1 MALIFED
8 ENKTLGKKQLKVPD
22 EVVKK
27 LKVTRNLF
35 DKYSKSKGFKRINA
49 ILDDDYNKRSKKKD
63 KIHNGDKT
71 ISGSDA
77 KKIAFEK
84 EHGEISNNPND
95 LNNIFT
101 KPLFPW
107 LNDAIRSA
115 RNSVKKVKAVPPVP
129 KLEKKPADIE
139 DVNKPIKMGNASV
152 RITES
157 TDDWL
162 PYYDAL
168 SEFDT
173 SRILYDFI
181 FRKTDKQQWTPLI
194 QPDMYKKAL
203 SEFVRFGK
211 FIHFPTKYVY
221 QWMGIIL
228 NNTAKLR
235 ANTEWAGHI
244 DYGVFP
250 MGDLEDAIENYPEY
264 FEKYIE
270 EFGEPDEDNSYDW
283 MDKIGFYDWM
293 SMPDGS
299 DAWSDYGLPALERV
313 ICEYRE
319 DMTPEQTIVIINKAL
334 DCAHPRG
341 DLSSIFI
348 VGGSKTLLSISESI
362 KRTKKV
368 IMTENQLLVLKEYH
382 GQLSFNFD
390 NEGNGYF
397 EKNNWEHYID
407 FLENIGTY
415 GQLPASQWTRRNI
428 INEVEKAKEKI
439 EYSSNDLD
447 EEDYRRAFLEV
458 VYSSFIYEK
467 TQEDD
472 FKEDFL
478 TYFNDYNEFKETHNY
493 YDEADTLNEFLKSK
507 KILDDVDN
515 LEGFLTPSGYEK
527 YLVELHNMFTDK
539 IEDYDMVYGLN
550 FNKRGLIYIERDL
563 SIPKFD
569 LPKFENEE
577 SYYDYL
583 NREFYS
589 IGKYFTWEEDAGDTY
604 WGESYAVGSSRI
616 KLKCWIDP
624 KDVDWEETTRLNCY
638 CLREEKEIA
647 IKESGVNIEVF
658 DVILEKGDVNGVN
671 VSGKSLLR
679 QPIVIPY

>member
-115 RNSVKKVKAVPPVP
+115 RTSVKKVKAVPPVP

-139 DVNKPIKMGNASV
+139 DVNKPIKMGNASI
-152 RITES
+152 R
-157 TDDWL
+157 
-162 PYYDAL
+162 
-168 SEFDT
+168 
-173 SRILYDFI
+173 
-181 FRKTDKQQWTPLI
+181 
-194 QPDMYKKAL
+194 
-203 SEFVRFGK
+203 
-211 FIHFPTKYVY
+211 
-221 QWMGIIL
+221 
-228 NNTAKLR
+228 
-235 ANTEWAGHI
+235 
-244 DYGVFP
+244 
-250 MGDLEDAIENYPEY
+250 IENASP
-264 FEKYIE
+264 
-270 EFGEPDEDNSYDW
+270 S
-283 MDKIGFYDWM
+283 
-293 SMPDGS
+293 
-299 DAWSDYGLPALERV
+299 
-313 ICEYRE
+313 
-319 DMTPEQTIVIINKAL
+319 
-334 DCAHPRG
+334 
-341 DLSSIFI
+341 
-348 VGGSKTLLSISESI
+348 
-362 KRTKKV
+362 KKV
-368 IMTENQLLVLKEYH
+368 IMSEGQLLVLKEYH
-382 GQLSFNFD
+382 DQQVFNFD
-390 NEGNGYF
+390 NKGNAYF
-397 EKNNWEHYID
+397 EKNNWEHYVD

-415 GQLPASQWTRRNI
+415 GQLPASQWTRQNI

-458 VYSSFIYEK
+458 VHSSFIYEN
-467 TQEDD
+467 TQNED
-472 FKEDFL
+472 FVEDFL
-478 TYFNDYNEFKETHNY
+478 KNFNDYNEFKKTHNY
-493 YDEADTLNEFLKSK
+493 YDEADTLDEFIRNKNL
-507 KILDDVDN
+507 LDDVDDI
-515 LEGFLTPSGYEK
+515 EGFLTPSGYEK

-539 IEDYDMVYGLN
+539 IEDHDMVYGLK

-583 NREFYS
+583 NRNYYS
-589 IGKYFTWEEDAGDTY
+589 LGKYFTWEEDAGDTY
-604 WGESYAVGSSRI
+604 WGEGYVVGSSRI

-638 CLREEKEIA
+638 FLREEKEIA
-647 IKESGVNIEVF
+647 IKESGINIEVF

-671 VSGKSLLR
+671 VSGKSLLKR
-679 QPIVIPY
+679 PIVIPY